1 MYDFDPSTATPLCK
15 IMGDNKSD
23 KGSENITRSWHNYT
37 TFYYSIFKHMQ
48 NKELRVFELGLGTNN
63 TSLPSNMG
71 ADGRPGA
78 SLYGWKEFFPQ
89 ASIFG
94 ADIDKDI
101 LFVDEKIKT
110 YYCDQRDP
118 GAIARMWA
126 EPDLAEG
133 FDIMV
138 DDGLHS
144 FNANACFFEHSI
156 AKLKSGG
163 WYIIEDVS
171 RDDWGRFQN
180 KIREWQQSYPHL
192 QFDMVKIPST
202 VNTYDN
208 SLVVV
213 HHKTSLSN
221 SGC

>member
-1 MYDFDPSTATPLCK
+1 
-15 IMGDNKSD
+15 
-23 KGSENITRSWHNYT
+23 
-37 TFYYSIFKHMQ
+37 MQ

-78 SLYGWKEFFPQ
+78 SLYGWKEFFPR

-101 LFVDEKIKT
+101 LFVDDKIKT

-118 GAIARMWA
+118 GAISRMWA

-144 FNANACFFEHSI
+144 FDANACFFDHSI

-163 WYIIEDVS
+163 WYIIEDVR
-171 RDDWGRFQN
+171 RDQAAQFQN
-180 KIREWQQSYPHL
+180 KLMEWRQAHADLRFDLVSLPHRANS
-192 QFDMVKIPST
+192 F
-202 VNTYDN
+202 DN

-213 HHKTSLSN
+213 HKS
-221 SGC
+221 